1 MRNSRRFNII
11 IYVLVAI
18 CSIISLIPT
27 IFGFLL
33 AFQKEANIPHMF
45 DSIQS
50 FFSGL
55 TIQNFIKIYE
65 RSPKIFIWL
74 RNSFI
79 VSITQTFLYIII
91 ASLAAFAF
99 ARLRFKGRKVLF
111 SICLVSMVV
120 PGVINLV
127 PNYIII
133 TKLGLYDTLWAMI
146 LPGLSG
152 VGGVFLLKQYMS
164 SIPMDFDEAAR
175 MDGASNFTIYRKII
189 MPMCKPIL
197 ISQVLFTFQSS
208 WNDFLWPLIVTEGDD
223 MKTIAS
229 GLYLTITSDT
239 TMKGLLMS
247 SAIVS
252 AIPILVIFVFGQKYF
267 VEGMKGGIK
276 G

>member
-1 MRNSRRFNII
+1 MKNSRHFNII

-18 CSIISLIPT
+18 CSVISLIPT

-50 FFSGL
+50 FFGGL

-65 RSPKIFIWL
+65 RSPKIFTWL

-79 VSITQTFLYIII
+79 VSITQTFLYIVI
-91 ASLAAFAF
+91 ASLAAFSF
-99 ARLRFKGRKVLF
+99 SRLRFKGRKVLF

-208 WNDFLWPLIVTEGDD
+208 WNDFLWPLIVTGGDD

-252 AIPILVIFVFGQKYF
+252 SIPIIVIFIFGQKYF

>member
-55 TIQNFIKIYE
+55 TVQNFIKIYE